1 MHTQHPLYRD
11 KIPPFMYLYKH
22 RSYTKYF
29 GSFIMNLFAT
39 IQQFVPQQQLS
50 EVAGRLASSRH
61 PMVKRAFI
69 RSFAK
74 AYHVTLDEYER
85 DNFNAY
91 ESFNDFFTR
100 ELKDDARVIDATN
113 NGIVSPADGVI
124 SQLGQIR
131 DHKLLQAKGRDYDI
145 GQLLT
150 NSADGEYF
158 AGGSFATV
166 YLAPSNYHRVHMPFD
181 GKLIATRYVPGTLFS
196 VNNTTAANVPDLF
209 ARNERLVCLFDTQYG
224 KAAVVMVGAMIV
236 AGIETV
242 ATGKIT
248 RTDNIQEAQHNINL
262 AKGEELG
269 RFYLGS
275 TAIVVLP
282 KGAKTAWQNTMKH
295 GSTVQMGQ
303 LLGKSEI

>member
-1 MHTQHPLYRD
+1 
-11 KIPPFMYLYKH
+11 
-22 RSYTKYF
+22 
-29 GSFIMNLFAT
+29 MNVFTTL
-39 IQQFVPQQQLS
+39 QQFVPQQKIS
-50 EVAGRLASSRH
+50 KAAGRLAASRH
-61 PMVKRAFI
+61 PWVKRAFI

-74 AYHVTLDEYER
+74 AYDVSLDEYER
-85 DNFNAY
+85 QSLNAY

-100 ELKDDARVIDATN
+100 ELQDDARTIDTTV
-113 NGIVSPADGVI
+113 NGIVSPADGMI
-124 SQLGQIR
+124 SQLGQLN

-145 GQLLT
+145 GQLLAD
-150 NSADGEYF
+150 NADGDYF
-158 AGGSFATV
+158 ADGSFATV

-181 GKLIATRYVPGTLFS
+181 GTLTKTRYVPGTLFS

-209 ARNERLVCLFDTQYG
+209 ARNERLVCLFDTDYG

-248 RTDNIQEAQHNINL
+248 RTDDIQEADHDMSFK
-262 AKGEELG
+262 KGDELG

-282 KGAKTAWQNTMKH
+282 KAAKTDWQNAMKH

-303 LLGKSEI
+303 LLGAAKV